1 MLKNM
6 FTLILVTSCIALTGC
21 GHKQKMTQQL
31 ITQARQDMVF
41 VKGGSFIMGPKPGS
55 KWMQYGANSPQHKV
69 TLDSFYISK
78 YNVSF
83 AKLNLYTTI
92 NHLSEIQKEAQ
103 QLHLYSASPNDP
115 AGPVTWYQ
123 AHNYC
128 HWLAKKTGLP
138 YDLPTEA
145 QWEYA
150 ARAGGKPNWPFATN
164 NGQLELGKNFPSEY
178 MIKHQKGNSG
188 HDLLPMPIGSLPR
201 NPLGIY
207 GMDGEI
213 VLWVKDWYSEDYY
226 AHSPELNPQGPKSG
240 TKRVVRSGGPGV
252 GTFYENNNYGR
263 AGQPPHEI
271 NAGFRCVINSSLPP
285 NQLGITAK

>member
-1 MLKNM
+1 M
-6 FTLILVTSCIALTGC
+6 FTLTLTASCILITGC
-21 GHKQKMTQQL
+21 SHKQKMTQQL

-78 YNVSF
+78 YNVDYGKYDIYSKLTNQKLIDPDGIQFHSF
-83 AKLNLYTTI
+83 YRKANMPIGVL
-92 NHLSEIQKEAQ
+92 
-103 QLHLYSASPNDP
+103 
-115 AGPVTWYQ
+115 TWYQ

-128 HWLAKKTGLP
+128 HWLAKKTGLA

-213 VLWVKDWYSEDYY
+213 NQWVQDWYDVNYY
-226 AHSPELNPQGPKSG
+226 AHSPEHNPQGPKTG
-240 TKRVVRSGGPGV
+240 TKKVVRGGGPGP
-252 GTFYENNNYGR
+252 GSSLENNAYGR
-263 AGQPPHEI
+263 YGQPPHEI

-285 NQLGITAK
+285 NQLGITTK